1 MDQIKKSQL
10 MYLEA
15 VITMGSIR
23 KAATKLGVRASAVS
37 RQIQMLERAT
47 GAILFDR
54 QSAGTVP
61 TPATEHLLEYHRMWS
76 AQLEHLEGQLGSL
89 DDLRSGSV
97 IVAASEGLI
106 PSLTD
111 DVLWDFNRQYPDIR
125 LTIQTKATVE
135 IVHDV
140 QKGIVHI
147 GMAYSPPASEHL
159 RFHAHARH
167 RVVAAMH
174 PDHPLAKQE
183 GDIPF
188 GRAIAYPFATMPA
201 LYGLGRLIE
210 AVAAAENLRFTPIM
224 QGNTLDLLKRFAL
237 AGRGVA
243 MVTDYSVREELADGR
258 LVARAIDHPML
269 GNQYAKVFVN
279 SERMLTRAAT
289 ELLRWIETR
298 MLVFNVP
305 LSAETA

>member
-10 MYLEA
+10 ICLEA
-15 VITMGSIR
+15 VVTTGSIR
-23 KAATKLGVRASAVS
+23 KAAAKLGFQPSYVS
-37 RQIQMLERAT
+37 RQIQILERET
-47 GAILFDR
+47 GALLFDR
-54 QSAGTVP
+54 QSAGAVP
-61 TPATEHLLEYHRMWS
+61 TPATAHLLEYHRMWS
-76 AQLEHLEGQLGSL
+76 AQLEHLESQLGSL
-89 DDLRSGSV
+89 DDLGSGSV

-111 DVLWDFNRQYPDIR
+111 EVLWDFNRQYPNIR
-125 LTIQTKATVE
+125 LTIHTKATVE

-159 RFHAHARH
+159 RFHAHAKH
-167 RVVAAMH
+167 RVVAAMS
-174 PDHPLAKQE
+174 PDHPLAAQT
-183 GDIPF
+183 GDITF

-210 AVAAAENLRFTPIM
+210 AVAAAENLRFAPIM
-224 QGNTLDLLKRFAL
+224 QANTLDLLIRFAL

-243 MVTDYSVREELADGR
+243 MVTDYSVREEIADGR
-258 LVARAIDHPML
+258 LVARAIDHSML

-279 SERMLTRAAT
+279 SERMLTRAAS
-289 ELLRWIETR
+289 ELLHWIETR
-298 MLVFNVP
+298 MSVFNVP
-305 LSAETA
+305 MAADVI

>member
-15 VITMGSIR
+15 VVAMGSIR
-23 KAATKLGVRASAVS
+23 KAATKLGIQPSAVS
-37 RQIQMLERAT
+37 RQILQLERET
-47 GAILFDR
+47 GTILFDR
-54 QSAGTVP
+54 QPGGTVP
-61 TPATEHLLEYHRMWS
+61 TPATEHLLEYYRMWS
-76 AQLEHLEGQLGSL
+76 AQLEHLESQLGSL
-89 DDLRSGSV
+89 DDLRSGRV

-125 LTIQTKATVE
+125 LTVQCKATVE

-159 RFHAHARH
+159 RFHTHVRH
-167 RVVAAMH
+167 RVVAAMC
-174 PDHPLAKQE
+174 PDHPLAAQT

-201 LYGLGRLIE
+201 VYGLGRLIE
-210 AVAAAENLRFTPIM
+210 AVAAAENLRFAPVL
-224 QGNTLDLLKRFAL
+224 QANTLDLLKRFAL

-243 MVTDYSVREELADGR
+243 MVTDYAVREEVADGR
-258 LVARAIDHPML
+258 LVARTIDHPML

-279 SERMLTRAAT
+279 SERMLTRAAS

-298 MLVFNVP
+298 MSVFNAP
-305 LSAETA
+305 MTADVM

>member
-10 MYLEA
+10 RCLEA
-15 VITMGSIR
+15 VVTTGSIR
-23 KAATKLGVRASAVS
+23 KAAAKLDVQPSYVS
-37 RQIQMLERAT
+37 RQIQMLERET

-54 QSAGTVP
+54 QSAGAVP
-61 TPATEHLLEYHRMWS
+61 TPATAHLLEYYRMWN
-76 AQLEHLEGQLGSL
+76 AQLEHLESQLGSL
-89 DDLRSGSV
+89 EDLESGSV

-111 DVLWDFNRQYPDIR
+111 EVLWDFNRRYPNIR

-159 RFHAHARH
+159 RFHAHAKH
-167 RVVAAMH
+167 RVVAAMC
-174 PDHPLAKQE
+174 PEHPLARQT
-183 GDIPF
+183 GDIAF

-201 LYGLGRLIE
+201 IYGLGRLIE
-210 AVAAAENLRFTPIM
+210 AVATAENLRFSPIM
-224 QGNTLDLLKRFAL
+224 QANTLDLLTRFAL

-243 MVTDYSVREELADGR
+243 MVTDYSVREEVADGR
-258 LVARAIDHPML
+258 LVARTIDHPML

-279 SERMLTRAAT
+279 SERMLTRAAS
-289 ELLRWIETR
+289 ELLHWIETR
-298 MLVFNVP
+298 MSVFNVP
-305 LSAETA
+305 MTAESV